1 MLRRLCAAAEEEEE
15 EDDGSDPVHLSTF
28 RLELST
34 AEMFIVV
41 NIFQPKA
48 SILTLSNTYNH
59 TSPNGEKTGKR
70 TNKEVSIS
78 YVCVGKEW
86 DQLYIPD

>member
-1 MLRRLCAAAEEEEE
+1 MLSRLCAAAEEEEE
-15 EDDGSDPVHLSTF
+15 DGSDSVHLSTF

-34 AEMFIVV
+34 AEIFIVV

-70 TNKEVSIS
+70 TNKEVS
-78 YVCVGKEW
+78 VMFV
-86 DQLYIPD
+86 